1 MTSIQSNRH
10 TSKGD
15 YGFKL
20 SDTPILC
27 APELYEP
34 SPIMHQLGSTA
45 LGSSQTKISV
55 VHVTNTL
62 SKLEDIYSMNV
73 KDSMGTGT
81 LGEIC

>member
-20 SDTPILC
+20 SVTPTLC
-27 APELYEP
+27 APELLEP
-34 SPIMHQLGSTA
+34 SPIMRQLGNTA
-45 LGSSQTKISV
+45 SGSSQTNISV
-55 VHVTNTL
+55 VHAMITL
-62 SKLEDIYSMNV
+62 LRPEGIYYMNA

-81 LGEIC
+81 LGEIR